1 MELMEAYKEGNQA
14 KIAKAQVDKLID
26 LAAPPPKVCFRFLC
40 GVRYDLFKQKILL

>member
-26 LAAPPPKVCFRFLC
+26 LAAPPPKVCFRFPYLC
-40 GVRYDLFKQKILL
+40 GVRYDLI